1 MKRLKSVAGDDN
13 LCINIDDLNA
23 DFDPK
28 EYDRRMKV
36 DIQYLLFIQ
45 KEFILQELFNDD
57 YYQKGGNEE
66 DKPEVSDDELQGM
79 KIQFCFFF
87 SLSIHRF
94 FSGKLGSYR

>member
-13 LCINIDDLNA
+13 LCVNIDDLNA

-45 KEFILQELFNDD
+45 KEFIL
-57 YYQKGGNEE
+57 
-66 DKPEVSDDELQGM
+66 
-79 KIQFCFFF
+79 
-87 SLSIHRF
+87 
-94 FSGKLGSYR
+94 